1 MTSQTI
7 ACSGPIGEVAIE
19 IQNPYGDIV
28 VAQDSS
34 EEALLRILQGAVG
47 LILRADGIGSARVI
61 ETASE
66 LKVIGR
72 SGVGYDNVDIQAANP
87 DALG

>member
-1 MTSQTI
+1 MRRP
-7 ACSGPIGEVAIE
+7 AG
-19 IQNPYGDIV
+19 NL
-28 VAQDSS
+28 SS
-34 EEALLRILQGAVG
+34 STDKVSAVG
-47 LILRADGIGSARVI
+47 LILRGDGIGSARVI